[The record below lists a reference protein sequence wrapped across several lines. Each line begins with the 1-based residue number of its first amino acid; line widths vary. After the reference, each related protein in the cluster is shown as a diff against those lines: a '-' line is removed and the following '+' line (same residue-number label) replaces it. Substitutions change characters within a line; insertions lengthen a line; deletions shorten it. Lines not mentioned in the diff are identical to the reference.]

1 MEAHLDPLG
10 SGVAADAVPPGGRS
24 VLTAEFQLDQLEFVG
39 TQVLQCGCNGTCTT
53 ILQPRLHSAG
63 LDVLQRLLLV
73 AGVDL
78 AGVEVA
84 LLPNTLLLEL
94 PGGWYAWPPPSEP
107 SGAASVASAA
117 AIEAARASSLVKH

>member
-1 MEAHLDPLG
+1 MTRPFCSHDCTQQDFEMLQ
-10 SGVAADAVPPGGRS
+10 S
-24 VLTAEFQLDQLEFVG
+24 V
-39 TQVLQCGCNGTCTT
+39 
-53 ILQPRLHSAG
+53 
-63 LDVLQRLLLV
+63 LLV

-94 PGGWYAWPPPSEP
+94 PSGWYAWPPPSEL

-117 AIEAARASSLVKH
+117 AIEAARASSLVSHWAKSFPR